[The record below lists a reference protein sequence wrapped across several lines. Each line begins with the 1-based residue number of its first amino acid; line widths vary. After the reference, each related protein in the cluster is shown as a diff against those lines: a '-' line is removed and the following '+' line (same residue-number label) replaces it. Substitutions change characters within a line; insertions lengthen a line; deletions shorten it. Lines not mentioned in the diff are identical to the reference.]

1 MKRSAA
7 SYGVF
12 GEGEYIEEDDL
23 MDLVSEIED
32 VRQAQRCLLAR
43 LGLMSML
50 TVAAG
55 LSALAVPAVW
65 AAEMACV
72 IKPFAEISIGTP
84 VEGLILTVP
93 VDRGDSVTKGQV
105 IVTLESSL
113 EEATVALAK
122 SKAQAEAVLKS
133 SQVKIGFSSRKLE
146 RAMDLFKTNSIAQ
159 HEVDEAQTEKA
170 LAEMAY
176 QEASENKRLA
186 ELELNRATAAL
197 HLHTIRSPINGV
209 VVDRL
214 LSPGELA
221 RQTPVM
227 KLAQIHPL
235 RVEVF
240 APISLLGKL
249 KTGMRADVR
258 PEGKGQPVYQA
269 KIMVVNKVV
278 DSASGTFGVRLEMP
292 NPNNAISA
300 GLACTVEFQLS
311 SVETP

>member
-1 MKRSAA
+1 
-7 SYGVF
+7 
-12 GEGEYIEEDDL
+12 
-23 MDLVSEIED
+23 MDKVSEVED
-32 VRQAQRCLLAR
+32 VRQAQRCLLTR
-43 LGLMSML
+43 LGAMSML

-55 LSALAVPAVW
+55 LCVSTVSPVW

-84 VEGLILTVP
+84 VEGLIQTVP
-93 VDRGDSVTKGQV
+93 VDRGDWVTKGQV

-122 SKAQAEAVLKS
+122 AKAEAEAVLKS
-133 SQVKIGFSSRKLE
+133 SQVKVGFSSRKLE

-159 HEVDEAQTEKA
+159 HDVNEAQTEKA
-170 LAEMAY
+170 LAEMSY
-176 QEASENKRLA
+176 KEASENKGLA
-186 ELELNRATAAL
+186 ELELHRALAAL

-227 KLAQIHPL
+227 KLAQIDPL
-235 RVEVF
+235 RVEVY
-240 APISLLGKL
+240 APLSLLGKL

-269 KIMVVNKVV
+269 KIVVVNRVV

-292 NPNNAISA
+292 NPNNAIPA
-300 GLACTVEFQLS
+300 GLACTVEFSPSLIQS
-311 SVETP
+311 P

>member
-1 MKRSAA
+1 MKM
-7 SYGVF
+7 
-12 GEGEYIEEDDL
+12 L
-23 MDLVSEIED
+23 SEIEGKIG
-32 VRQAQRCLLAR
+32 AQRDLWIRPGVINR
-43 LGLMSML
+43 LI
-50 TVAAG
+50 AAVG
-55 LSALAVPAVW
+55 FCALVVPSAW

-72 IKPFAEISIGTP
+72 IKPYAEISIGTP
-84 VEGLILTVP
+84 VEGVIQTVP
-93 VDRGDSVTKGQV
+93 VDRGDWVTKGQV

-122 SKAQAEAVLKS
+122 SKAEAEAALKS
-133 SQVKIGFSSRKLE
+133 SQVKIGFSTRKLE
-146 RAMDLFKTNSIAQ
+146 RALDLFKTNSIAR

-170 LAEMAY
+170 LAEMSY
-176 QEASENKRLA
+176 QEASENKRQA

-197 HLHTIRSPINGV
+197 HLHSIRSPITGV

-227 KLAQIHPL
+227 KLAQINPL

-240 APISLLGKL
+240 APISLLGRL

-258 PEGKGQPVYQA
+258 PEGKGQPVHQA

-278 DSASGTFGVRLEMP
+278 DSASGTFGIRLEMP

-300 GLACTVEFQLS
+300 GLACTVEFQFS
-311 SVETP
+311 SVENP

>member
-1 MKRSAA
+1 MN
-7 SYGVF
+7 
-12 GEGEYIEEDDL
+12 IL
-23 MDLVSEIED
+23 SEVDE
-32 VRQAQRCLLAR
+32 VRQVQRCEGTR
-43 LGLMSML
+43 LGVMSML
-50 TVAAG
+50 AVAAG
-55 LSALAVPAVW
+55 LCALTVAPVW
-65 AAEMACV
+65 ASEMACV
-72 IKPFAEISIGTP
+72 IKPYAEISIGTP
-84 VEGLILTVP
+84 VEGLIQTVP
-93 VDRGDSVTKGQV
+93 VDRGDWVTKGQV

-122 SKAQAEAVLKS
+122 AKAEAEAVLKS

-146 RAMDLFKTNSIAQ
+146 RALDLFKTNSIAQ
-159 HEVDEAQTEKA
+159 HEVDEAHTEKA
-170 LAEMAY
+170 LAEMSY
-176 QEASENKRLA
+176 QEASENKRQA

-221 RQTPVM
+221 RQAPVM
-227 KLAQIHPL
+227 KLAQINPL

-269 KIMVVNKVV
+269 KIVVVNKVV

-300 GLACTVEFQLS
+300 GLACTVGFQS
-311 SVETP
+311 SLAESP

>member
-1 MKRSAA
+1 
-7 SYGVF
+7 
-12 GEGEYIEEDDL
+12 
-23 MDLVSEIED
+23 MDLVSNIED
-32 VRQAQRCLLAR
+32 VRQAQRGLLTR
-43 LGLMSML
+43 LGLMSLL

-55 LSALAVPAVW
+55 LCALTVPPAW

-84 VEGLILTVP
+84 VEGLIQTVP

-113 EEATVALAK
+113 EEATVALATA
-122 SKAQAEAVLKS
+122 KAEAEAVLKS
-133 SQVKIGFSSRKLE
+133 SQVKVGFSSRKLE
-146 RAMDLFKTNSIAQ
+146 RALELFKTNSIAQ
-159 HEVDEAQTEKA
+159 HDVDEAQTEKA
-170 LAEMAY
+170 LADMAY

-186 ELELNRATAAL
+186 ELELHRATAAL

-227 KLAQIHPL
+227 KLAQIDPL

-240 APISLLGKL
+240 APLSLLGKL
-249 KTGMRADVR
+249 NTGMQAAVR

-269 KIMVVNKVV
+269 KVVVVNKVV

-292 NPNNAISA
+292 NPNNAIAA
-300 GLACTVEFQLS
+300 GLACTVKFHPS
-311 SVETP
+311 SAENP

>member
-1 MKRSAA
+1 MDMLSE
-7 SYGVF
+7 F
-12 GEGEYIEEDDL
+12 EE
-23 MDLVSEIED
+23 
-32 VRQAQRCLLAR
+32 VRQAQRCLLTG
-43 LGLMSML
+43 LGRMSIL
-50 TVAAG
+50 TVTAG
-55 LSALAVPAVW
+55 LYALMVPSVW
-65 AAEMACV
+65 AAGMACV
-72 IKPFAEISIGTP
+72 ITPYDEISIGTP
-84 VEGLILTVP
+84 VEGLIQTVP
-93 VDRGDSVTKGQV
+93 VDRGDWVTKGQV

-122 SKAQAEAVLKS
+122 AKAEAEAVLKS
-133 SQVKIGFSSRKLE
+133 SQVKVGFSSRKLE
-146 RAMDLFKTNSIAQ
+146 RALDLFKTNSIAQ

-170 LAEMAY
+170 LAEMSHR
-176 QEASENKRLA
+176 EASENKRLA
-186 ELELNRATAAL
+186 ELELNRTTAAL
-197 HLHTIRSPINGV
+197 QLHTIRSPINGV

-227 KLAQIHPL
+227 KLAQINPL

-249 KTGMRADVR
+249 KIGMRADVR

-269 KIMVVNKVV
+269 KIVVVNKVV

-300 GLACTVEFQLS
+300 GLACTVEFQPS
-311 SVETP
+311 STENP